1 MKNKWRI
8 LKIAS
13 TVIIF
18 GFLLSF
24 SLQRFSE
31 APMKDVSVNLVYP
44 PNSEKVYFIEEKN
57 VRKFIS
63 RFNPEQTIGKIDIP
77 ELEKEIN
84 NFPSVDSS
92 NVYLNLNGKLNV
104 DIVQKVPA
112 FRLNKN
118 GQDFYVDK
126 KGREFPVSKNYSHP
140 SMLVTGNVPRSE
152 YLKLAELIDKI
163 NKDDFNRKYF
173 IGVSKIGANYH
184 LLTADG
190 NYKVEIGDLENIDFK
205 VKGFK
210 TFVEKYLVYQAPEK
224 YSKIS
229 VKYDNQIVTTLNP
242 YFEEN
247 DSILA
252 VGTKEISKVPELA
265 ALKPSAV
272 QKKVSATKPAVKA
285 KPKTVPKKAEVKK
298 QETREKPKAKSAA
311 KKTEA
316 KATEKKK

>member
-8 LKIAS
+8 LKIAA

-18 GFLLSF
+18 GLLLSF
-24 SLQRFSE
+24 SLQRFSD
-31 APMKDVSVNLVYP
+31 APMKDVSVNLIYP
-44 PNSEKVYFIEEKN
+44 QNSEKVYFIEEKN
-57 VRKFIS
+57 VREFI
-63 RFNPEQTIGKIDIP
+63 RKFNPDNTIGNIDIP
-77 ELEKEIN
+77 LLEKEVN

-112 FRLNKN
+112 FRLQKN
-118 GQDFYVDK
+118 SQNFYVDR
-126 KGREFPVSKNYSHP
+126 KGREFPVSKIYSHP
-140 SMLVTGNVPRSE
+140 SMLVTGDVQRSE

-163 NKDDFNRKYF
+163 NADDFSKKYF
-173 IGVSKIGANYH
+173 IGVSKTGNNFN
-184 LLTADG
+184 LLTNEG
-190 NYKVEIGDLENIDFK
+190 NFKVEIGDLENIDFK

-242 YFEEN
+242 NFKEN

-252 VGTKEISKVPELA
+252 VGSKELSKIPEL
-265 ALKPSAV
+265 SAN
-272 QKKVSATKPAVKA
+272 KKVEVKKKTVAATKPKMVNT
-285 KPKTVPKKAEVKK
+285 KPA
-298 QETREKPKAKSAA
+298 TRNQQ
-311 KKTEA
+311 
-316 KATEKKK
+316 